1 MIQNIDVLRNYPVHY
16 PMNFSRKL
24 TANIVMKSDY
34 KRADGTCAL
43 YLQVFLNKERKRFPC
58 NISVT
63 ENDFDKVKQRIKKSN
78 QLHHDYN
85 LIIEKML
92 ADINKI
98 EVSYRLSNQVL
109 TMDKLEKEYN
119 NPSSRIDFIK
129 FWENEMEQQKLVLK
143 KGTYRQQYSSLTKL
157 KAYKSHLYFHE
168 ITNDF
173 LIKIVGHFKST
184 LQNDQSTISTFLK
197 NFKKY
202 LNIAN
207 KKGIITPLQTS
218 EIKIKSFSGNRTFL
232 NKEELQNLTAY
243 YNDAYCLSSHKYIL
257 AKFLFSCF
265 TGLRFYDVN
274 NLTEDNFVGDVLVFT
289 AEKTKK
295 MQRITLNRSAM
306 FFANPKYLLNENFTN
321 EYVNRELK
329 EICKFRGINKRV
341 SFHVSRHTF
350 ATNFLV
356 SGGRVEHLQKLLGH
370 SNIRETMIYVHI
382 VESITNMQVLKMDEI
397 LKL

>member
-16 PMNFSRKL
+16 PMNFSGKL
-24 TANIVMKSDY
+24 TAKIVMKSDY
-34 KRADGTCAL
+34 KRDDGTCEL